1 MGVVMSFIERKYILL
16 LSNRFRNF
24 KQQEKHFNFSCPYCG
39 DSSRNKFKARG
50 YLIEKGAKWLY
61 YCHNCSISRDF
72 TKFLEQQDPTLYNEF
87 RLEKMKDSSNPKVL
101 EHISTTTNMTSA
113 FPGYRQKGSPLRK
126 LKKVSQLDW
135 DHPVKKYI
143 LERKIPNRY
152 HAKLFLC
159 PKFYRWTNT
168 IVPNKF
174 KKVTNDEQRLII
186 PFLDKDGKL
195 FGYQGRS
202 LSKENPLRY
211 ITIMLDESR
220 PKLYGLDD
228 VNPSK
233 VVYVLEGPI
242 DSMFVNNSV
251 AMAGSDVTLPFNNV
265 VMIYDNEPR
274 SKEIVKKIQKNINM
288 KRKVVIWPPKIKY
301 KDVNDMIMNGYSKAD
316 IDLIISQNTHEG
328 LSANM
333 ALSVWKKV

>member
-1 MGVVMSFIERKYILL
+1 MNFIERKYILL

-24 KQQEKHFNFSCPYCG
+24 KQKENHYNFSCPYCG
-39 DSSRNKFKARG
+39 DSHKNKFKARG
-50 YLIEKGAKWLY
+50 YLLQKGAKWMY
-61 YCHNCSISRDF
+61 YCHNCGATRSFD
-72 TKFLEQQDPTLYNEF
+72 KFLEEQDVGLYGEY
-87 RLEKMKDSSNPKVL
+87 RLEKLKDSSQVEVL
-101 EHISTTTNMTSA
+101 GSISNTTNMTSA
-113 FPGYRQKGSPLRK
+113 FPGYRQRNSPLRK

-159 PKFYRWTNT
+159 PKFYAWTNKL
-168 IVPNKF
+168 VPGKF

-186 PFLDKDGKL
+186 PFLDKDGKF

-202 LSKENPLRY
+202 LSKESSLRY

-228 VNPSK
+228 VNSSK
-233 VVYVLEGPI
+233 SVYVVEGPI
-242 DSMFVNNSV
+242 DSMFVNNCI
-251 AMAGSDVTLPFNNV
+251 AMAGSDVRLPYKNV

-274 SKEIVKKIQKNINM
+274 SREIVKKIEKSIDM
-288 KRKVVIWPPKIKY
+288 GRKVVVWPSKIQY
-301 KDVNDMIMNGYSKAD
+301 KDINDMIMNGYSKAD
-316 IDLIISQNTHEG
+316 IDLILSENTHEG
-328 LSANM
+328 LSAKM